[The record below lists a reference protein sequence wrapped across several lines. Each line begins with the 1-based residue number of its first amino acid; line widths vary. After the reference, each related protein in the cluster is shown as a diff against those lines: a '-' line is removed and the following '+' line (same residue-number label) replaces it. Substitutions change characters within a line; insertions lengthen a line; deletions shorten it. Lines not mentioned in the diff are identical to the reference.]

1 MRIKHTIWVV
11 LLVCL
16 SSLTVCAQNIDL
28 TDTFQLEEIV
38 VAGVRKPVT
47 EVAVLP
53 AVNIASEEIN
63 LHMGH
68 SLMDALSHTEG
79 VQAMDIGVGF
89 SKPMIRGLG
98 FQRVVVSD
106 NGVKQEGQQWGA
118 DHGLE
123 IDAFHVDGVVVV
135 KGPASVLYGS
145 DAMGGAIEIL
155 PPVIPYQDTLSGE
168 ILFQHQSVCSG
179 LSGSAMLAIKHKK
192 VYTQIRYTERHWADY
207 RVPSDSFTYLSM
219 RLPIPDRH
227 LKNTAGM
234 ERSGNYLLAFRH
246 KKYDGRLNISDNY
259 QKSGFFSGAHGIPN
273 NSNMQSDGDKW
284 NIDLPYSLVNH
295 LKVSSTNK
303 WTSEKTQMMFVMA
316 YQKNHR
322 EEWSKFHTHV
332 IGQQAP
338 AVDPDKELM
347 LDLQTISAKLQF
359 RYTPS
364 DLWEHYAGISTSFQN
379 NEIGGY
385 SFLIPAYRREEYGA
399 YYLVN
404 YKPSDVWA
412 FNASARYDISHI
424 HTEAHGQ
431 DVGEVER
438 DYHDHSL
445 AVGAVF
451 TPKDGHEWRGSIGR
465 AYRLPSANELTS
477 NGVHHGAFRHELG
490 DSTLVG
496 EQGWQTDLSYSLRKK
511 RVDMTISPFFSYYP
525 HFISLHPTGQW
536 SMLPDAGQIY
546 QYVDAPATFFGG
558 EARVKVKLVRDL
570 HYELSGEYVH
580 TYDHDSHTATPFSPP
595 ATMRNTISWERKR
608 WQAYAECQSVATQTR
623 VCHNEDETPGYNLL
637 NVGGKVEFPVS
648 PGKISLHVNA
658 RNILNT
664 YHLNHLNFYRKI
676 DLPEA
681 GVDIQSTIRFT
692 F

>member
-1 MRIKHTIWVV
+1 MRIKHTILVV

-28 TDTFQLEEIV
+28 ADTFQLEEIV

-123 IDAFHVDGVVVV
+123 IDAFHVDGVVVI

-155 PPVIPYQDTLSGE
+155 PPIIPYQDTLSGE

-179 LSGSAMLAIKHKK
+179 LSGSAMLAIKHKR
-192 VYTQIRYTERHWADY
+192 VYSQIRYTERHWGDY
-207 RVPSDSFTYLSM
+207 RVPADSFTYLSM

-234 ERSGNYLLAFRH
+234 ERSGNCLLTFRNKH
-246 KKYDGRLNISDNY
+246 YEGRLNISDNY
-259 QKSGFFSGAHGIPN
+259 QKAGFFSGAHGIPN

-438 DYHDHSL
+438 DYHDYSL

-511 RVDMTISPFFSYYP
+511 RVDMSISPFFSYYP

-570 HYELSGEYVH
+570 HYEFSGEYVH

>member
-16 SSLTVCAQNIDL
+16 SSMTVCAQNIDL
-28 TDTFQLEEIV
+28 ADTFQLEEIV

-123 IDAFHVDGVVVV
+123 IDAFHVDGVVVI

-155 PPVIPYQDTLSGE
+155 PPIIPYQDTLSGE
-168 ILFQHQSVCSG
+168 ILFQHQSVSSG
-179 LSGSAMLAIKHKK
+179 LSGSAMLAIKHKR
-192 VYTQIRYTERHWADY
+192 VYSQIRYTERHWGDY
-207 RVPSDSFTYLSM
+207 RVPADSFTYLSM

-234 ERSGNYLLAFRH
+234 ERSGNCLLTFRN
-246 KKYDGRLNISDNY
+246 KRYEGRLNISDNY
-259 QKSGFFSGAHGIPN
+259 QKAGFFSGAHGIPN

-424 HTEAHGQ
+424 HTETHGQ

-438 DYHDHSL
+438 DYHDYSL

-496 EQGWQTDLSYSLRKK
+496 EQGWQADLSYSLRKK
-511 RVDMTISPFFSYYP
+511 RVDMSISPFFSYYP

-570 HYELSGEYVH
+570 HYEFSGEYVH

>member
-28 TDTFQLEEIV
+28 ADTFQLEEIV

-123 IDAFHVDGVVVV
+123 IDAFHVDGVVVI

-155 PPVIPYQDTLSGE
+155 PPIIPYQDTLSGE

-179 LSGSAMLAIKHKK
+179 LSGSAMLAIKHKR
-192 VYTQIRYTERHWADY
+192 VYSQIRYTERHWGDY
-207 RVPSDSFTYLSM
+207 RVPADSFTYLSM

-234 ERSGNYLLAFRH
+234 ERSGNCLLTFRNKH
-246 KKYDGRLNISDNY
+246 YEGRLNISDNY
-259 QKSGFFSGAHGIPN
+259 QKAGFFSGAHGIPN

-303 WTSEKTQMMFVMA
+303 WTSEKTQMLFVMA

-438 DYHDHSL
+438 DYHDYSL

-496 EQGWQTDLSYSLRKK
+496 EQGWQADLSYSLRKK
-511 RVDMTISPFFSYYP
+511 RVDMSISPFFSYYP

-570 HYELSGEYVH
+570 HYEFSGEYVH

>member
-28 TDTFQLEEIV
+28 ADTFQLEEIV

-123 IDAFHVDGVVVV
+123 IDAFHVDGVVVI

-155 PPVIPYQDTLSGE
+155 PPIIPYQDTLSGE

-179 LSGSAMLAIKHKK
+179 LSGSAMLAIKHKR
-192 VYTQIRYTERHWADY
+192 VYSQIRYTERHWGDY
-207 RVPSDSFTYLSM
+207 RVPADSFTYLSM

-234 ERSGNYLLAFRH
+234 ERSGNCLLTFRN
-246 KKYDGRLNISDNY
+246 KRYEGRLNISDNY
-259 QKSGFFSGAHGIPN
+259 QKAGFFSGAHGIPN

-404 YKPSDVWA
+404 YTPSDVWA

-438 DYHDHSL
+438 DYHDYSL

-496 EQGWQTDLSYSLRKK
+496 EQGWQADLSYSLRKK
-511 RVDMTISPFFSYYP
+511 RVDMSISPFFSYYP

-570 HYELSGEYVH
+570 HYEFSGEYVH

>member
-1 MRIKHTIWVV
+1 
-11 LLVCL
+11 
-16 SSLTVCAQNIDL
+16 
-28 TDTFQLEEIV
+28 
-38 VAGVRKPVT
+38 
-47 EVAVLP
+47 
-53 AVNIASEEIN
+53 
-63 LHMGH
+63 
-68 SLMDALSHTEG
+68 
-79 VQAMDIGVGF
+79 
-89 SKPMIRGLG
+89 
-98 FQRVVVSD
+98 
-106 NGVKQEGQQWGA
+106 
-118 DHGLE
+118 
-123 IDAFHVDGVVVV
+123 
-135 KGPASVLYGS
+135 
-145 DAMGGAIEIL
+145 
-155 PPVIPYQDTLSGE
+155 
-168 ILFQHQSVCSG
+168 
-179 LSGSAMLAIKHKK
+179 
-192 VYTQIRYTERHWADY
+192 
-207 RVPSDSFTYLSM
+207 
-219 RLPIPDRH
+219 
-227 LKNTAGM
+227 M
-234 ERSGNYLLAFRH
+234 ERSGNCLLTFRNKH
-246 KKYDGRLNISDNY
+246 YEGRLNISDNY
-259 QKSGFFSGAHGIPN
+259 QKAGFFSGAHGIPN

-438 DYHDHSL
+438 DYHDYSL

-496 EQGWQTDLSYSLRKK
+496 EQGWQTDLSYSLHKK
-511 RVDMTISPFFSYYP
+511 RVDMSISPFFSYYP

-558 EARVKVKLVRDL
+558 EVRVKVKLVRDL
-570 HYELSGEYVH
+570 HYEFSGEYVH

>member
-1 MRIKHTIWVV
+1 MRIKHTILVV

-28 TDTFQLEEIV
+28 ADTFQLEEIV

-123 IDAFHVDGVVVV
+123 IDAFHVDGVVVI

-155 PPVIPYQDTLSGE
+155 PPIIPYQDTLSGE

-179 LSGSAMLAIKHKK
+179 LSGSAMLAIKHKR
-192 VYTQIRYTERHWADY
+192 VYSQIRYTERHWGDY
-207 RVPSDSFTYLSM
+207 RVPADSFTYLSM

-234 ERSGNYLLAFRH
+234 ERSGNCLLTFRNKH
-246 KKYDGRLNISDNY
+246 YEGRLNISDNY
-259 QKSGFFSGAHGIPN
+259 QKAGFFSGAHGIPN

-438 DYHDHSL
+438 DYHDYSL

-511 RVDMTISPFFSYYP
+511 RVDMSISPFFSYYP

-558 EARVKVKLVRDL
+558 EAHVKVKLVRDL
-570 HYELSGEYVH
+570 HYEFSGEYVH

>member
-1 MRIKHTIWVV
+1 MRIKHTILVV

-28 TDTFQLEEIV
+28 ADTFQLEEIV

-123 IDAFHVDGVVVV
+123 IDAFHVDGVVVI

-155 PPVIPYQDTLSGE
+155 PPIIPYQDTLSGE

-179 LSGSAMLAIKHKK
+179 LSGSAMLAIKHKR
-192 VYTQIRYTERHWADY
+192 VYSQIRYTERHWGDY
-207 RVPSDSFTYLSM
+207 RVPADSFTYLSM

-234 ERSGNYLLAFRH
+234 ERSGNCLLTFRN
-246 KKYDGRLNISDNY
+246 KRYEGRLNISDNY
-259 QKSGFFSGAHGIPN
+259 QKAGFFSGAHGIPN

-424 HTEAHGQ
+424 HTETHGQ

-438 DYHDHSL
+438 DYHDYSL

-511 RVDMTISPFFSYYP
+511 RVDMSISPFFSYYP

-558 EARVKVKLVRDL
+558 EVRVKVKLVRDL
-570 HYELSGEYVH
+570 RYEFSGEYVH

>member
-28 TDTFQLEEIV
+28 ADTFQLEEIV

-123 IDAFHVDGVVVV
+123 IDAFHVDGVVVI

-155 PPVIPYQDTLSGE
+155 PPIIPYQDTLSGE

-179 LSGSAMLAIKHKK
+179 LSGSAMLAIKHKR
-192 VYTQIRYTERHWADY
+192 VYSQIRYTERHWGDY
-207 RVPSDSFTYLSM
+207 RVPADSFTYLSM

-234 ERSGNYLLAFRH
+234 ERSGNCLLTFRN
-246 KKYDGRLNISDNY
+246 KRYEGRLNISDNY
-259 QKSGFFSGAHGIPN
+259 QKAGFFSGAHGIPN

-322 EEWSKFHTHV
+322 EEWSKFHTYV

-385 SFLIPAYRREEYGA
+385 SFLIPAYRRKEYGA

-438 DYHDHSL
+438 DYHDYSL

-496 EQGWQTDLSYSLRKK
+496 EQGWQADLSYSLRKK
-511 RVDMTISPFFSYYP
+511 RVDMSISPFFSYYP

-558 EARVKVKLVRDL
+558 EVRVKVKLVRDL
-570 HYELSGEYVH
+570 HYEFSGEYVH

>member
-1 MRIKHTIWVV
+1 MRIKHTILIV

-16 SSLTVCAQNIDL
+16 SSQTVCAQNIDL
-28 TDTFQLEEIV
+28 ADTFQLEEIV

-123 IDAFHVDGVVVV
+123 IDAFHVDGVVVI

-155 PPVIPYQDTLSGE
+155 PPIIPYQDTLSGE

-179 LSGSAMLAIKHKK
+179 LSGSAMLAIKHKR
-192 VYTQIRYTERHWADY
+192 VYSQIRYTERHWGDY
-207 RVPSDSFTYLSM
+207 RVPADSFTYLSM

-234 ERSGNYLLAFRH
+234 ERSGNCLLTFRN
-246 KKYDGRLNISDNY
+246 KRYEGRLNISDNY
-259 QKSGFFSGAHGIPN
+259 QKAGFFSGAHGIPN

-404 YKPSDVWA
+404 YTPSDVWA

-438 DYHDHSL
+438 DYHDYSL

-511 RVDMTISPFFSYYP
+511 RVDMSISPFFSYYP

-570 HYELSGEYVH
+570 HYEFSGEYVH

-637 NVGGKVEFPVS
+637 NVGGKVEFPFS
-648 PGKISLHVNA
+648 SRKLSLHVNA
-658 RNILNT
+658 RNLLNT

>member
-28 TDTFQLEEIV
+28 ADTFQLEEIV

-123 IDAFHVDGVVVV
+123 IDAFHVDGVVVI

-155 PPVIPYQDTLSGE
+155 PPIIPYQDTLSGE

-179 LSGSAMLAIKHKK
+179 LSGSAMLAIKHKR
-192 VYTQIRYTERHWADY
+192 VYSQIRYTERHWGDY
-207 RVPSDSFTYLSM
+207 RVPADSFTYLSM

-234 ERSGNYLLAFRH
+234 ERSGNCLLTFRN
-246 KKYDGRLNISDNY
+246 KRYEGRLNISDNY
-259 QKSGFFSGAHGIPN
+259 QKAGFFSGAHGIPN

-404 YKPSDVWA
+404 YTPSDVWA

-438 DYHDHSL
+438 DYHDYSL

-496 EQGWQTDLSYSLRKK
+496 EQGWQADLSYSLRKK
-511 RVDMTISPFFSYYP
+511 RVDMSISPFFSYYP
-525 HFISLHPTGQW
+525 HFISLHSTGQW

-570 HYELSGEYVH
+570 HYEFSGEYVH

>member
-11 LLVCL
+11 LLICL

-28 TDTFQLEEIV
+28 ADTFQLEEIV

-123 IDAFHVDGVVVV
+123 IDAFHVDGVVVI

-155 PPVIPYQDTLSGE
+155 PPIIPYQDTLSGE

-179 LSGSAMLAIKHKK
+179 LSGSAMLAIKHKR
-192 VYTQIRYTERHWADY
+192 VYAQIRYTERHWGDY
-207 RVPSDSFTYLSM
+207 RVPADSFTYLSM

-234 ERSGNYLLAFRH
+234 ERSGNCLLTFRN
-246 KKYDGRLNISDNY
+246 KRYEGRLNISDNY
-259 QKSGFFSGAHGIPN
+259 QKTGFFSGAHGIPN

-295 LKVSSTNK
+295 LKLSSTNK
-303 WTSEKTQMMFVMA
+303 WTSEKTQMMFVLA

-364 DLWEHYAGISTSFQN
+364 DLWEHYAGISTSFQH

-424 HTEAHGQ
+424 HTEAHGE

-438 DYHDHSL
+438 DYNDYSL
-445 AVGAVF
+445 AVGTVF
-451 TPKDGHEWRGSIGR
+451 TPKDGHEWRASVGR

-511 RVDMTISPFFSYYP
+511 SVDLSISPFFSYYP

-546 QYVDAPATFFGG
+546 QYVDAPATFLGG

-570 HYELSGEYVH
+570 HYEFSGEYVH

>member
-28 TDTFQLEEIV
+28 ADTFQLEEIV

-123 IDAFHVDGVVVV
+123 IDAFHVDGVVVI

-155 PPVIPYQDTLSGE
+155 PPIIPYQDTLSGE

-179 LSGSAMLAIKHKK
+179 LSGSAMLAIKHKR
-192 VYTQIRYTERHWADY
+192 VYSQIRYTERHWGDY
-207 RVPSDSFTYLSM
+207 RVPADSFTYLSM

-234 ERSGNYLLAFRH
+234 ERSGNCLLTFRN
-246 KKYDGRLNISDNY
+246 KRYEGRLNISDNY
-259 QKSGFFSGAHGIPN
+259 QKAGFFSGAHGIPN

-385 SFLIPAYRREEYGA
+385 SFLIPAYRREEYGT

-438 DYHDHSL
+438 DYHDYSL

-496 EQGWQTDLSYSLRKK
+496 EQGWQADLSYSLRKK
-511 RVDMTISPFFSYYP
+511 RVDMSISPFFSYYP

-570 HYELSGEYVH
+570 HYEFSGEYVH

-595 ATMRNTISWERKR
+595 ATMHNTISWERKR

-623 VCHNEDETPGYNLL
+623 VCHNEDETPEYNLL

>member
-28 TDTFQLEEIV
+28 ADTFQLEEIV

-123 IDAFHVDGVVVV
+123 IDAFHVDGVVVI

-155 PPVIPYQDTLSGE
+155 PPIIPYQDTLSGE

-179 LSGSAMLAIKHKK
+179 LSGSAMLAIKHKR
-192 VYTQIRYTERHWADY
+192 VYSQIRYTERHWGDY
-207 RVPSDSFTYLSM
+207 RVPADSFTYLSM

-234 ERSGNYLLAFRH
+234 ERSGNCLLTFRNKH
-246 KKYDGRLNISDNY
+246 YEGRLNISDNY
-259 QKSGFFSGAHGIPN
+259 QKAGFFSGAHGIPN

-438 DYHDHSL
+438 DYHDYSL

-496 EQGWQTDLSYSLRKK
+496 EQGWQADLSYSLRKK
-511 RVDMTISPFFSYYP
+511 RVDMSISPFFSYYP

-570 HYELSGEYVH
+570 HYEFSGEYVH

-595 ATMRNTISWERKR
+595 ATMHNTISWERKR

>member
-16 SSLTVCAQNIDL
+16 SSMTVCAQNIDL
-28 TDTFQLEEIV
+28 ADTFQLEEIV

-123 IDAFHVDGVVVV
+123 IDAFHVDGVVVI

-155 PPVIPYQDTLSGE
+155 PPIIPYQDTLSGE

-179 LSGSAMLAIKHKK
+179 LSGSAMLAIKHKR
-192 VYTQIRYTERHWADY
+192 VYSQIRYTERHWGDY
-207 RVPSDSFTYLSM
+207 RVPADSFTYLSM

-234 ERSGNYLLAFRH
+234 ERSGNCLLTFRN
-246 KKYDGRLNISDNY
+246 KRYEGRLNISDNY
-259 QKSGFFSGAHGIPN
+259 QKAGFFSGAHGIPN

-424 HTEAHGQ
+424 HTETHGQ

-438 DYHDHSL
+438 DYHDYSL

-496 EQGWQTDLSYSLRKK
+496 EQGWQADLSYSLRKK
-511 RVDMTISPFFSYYP
+511 RVDMSISPFFSYYP

-570 HYELSGEYVH
+570 HYEFSGEYVH

>member
-28 TDTFQLEEIV
+28 ADTFQLEEIV

-123 IDAFHVDGVVVV
+123 IDAFHVDGVVVI

-155 PPVIPYQDTLSGE
+155 PPIIPYQDTLSGE

-179 LSGSAMLAIKHKK
+179 LSGSAMLAIKHKR
-192 VYTQIRYTERHWADY
+192 VYSQIRYTERHWGDY
-207 RVPSDSFTYLSM
+207 RVPADSFTYLSM

-234 ERSGNYLLAFRH
+234 ERSGNCLLTFRN
-246 KKYDGRLNISDNY
+246 KRYEGRLNISDNY
-259 QKSGFFSGAHGIPN
+259 QKAGFFSGAHGIPN

-438 DYHDHSL
+438 DYHDYSL

-451 TPKDGHEWRGSIGR
+451 SPKDGHEWRGSIGR

-496 EQGWQTDLSYSLRKK
+496 EQGWQADLSYSLRKK
-511 RVDMTISPFFSYYP
+511 RVDMSISPFFSYYP

-570 HYELSGEYVH
+570 HYEFSGEYVH

-623 VCHNEDETPGYNLL
+623 VCHNEDDTPGYNLL

>member
-28 TDTFQLEEIV
+28 ADTFQLEEIV

-123 IDAFHVDGVVVV
+123 IDAFHVDGVVVI

-155 PPVIPYQDTLSGE
+155 PPIIPYQDTLSGE

-179 LSGSAMLAIKHKK
+179 LSGSAMLAIKHKR
-192 VYTQIRYTERHWADY
+192 VYSQIRYTERHWGDY
-207 RVPSDSFTYLSM
+207 RVPADSFTYLSM

-234 ERSGNYLLAFRH
+234 ERSGNCLLTFRN
-246 KKYDGRLNISDNY
+246 KRYEGRLNISDNY
-259 QKSGFFSGAHGIPN
+259 QKAGFFSGAHGIPN

-364 DLWEHYAGISTSFQN
+364 DLWEHYAGFSTSFQN

-438 DYHDHSL
+438 DYHDYSL

-496 EQGWQTDLSYSLRKK
+496 EQGWQADLSYSLRKK
-511 RVDMTISPFFSYYP
+511 RVDMSISPFFSYYP

-570 HYELSGEYVH
+570 HYEFSGEYVH

-637 NVGGKVEFPVS
+637 NVGGKVDFPVS

>member
-28 TDTFQLEEIV
+28 ADTFQLEEIV

-123 IDAFHVDGVVVV
+123 IDAFHVDGVVVI

-155 PPVIPYQDTLSGE
+155 PPIIPYQDTLSGE

-179 LSGSAMLAIKHKK
+179 LSGSAMLAIKHKR
-192 VYTQIRYTERHWADY
+192 VYSQIRYTERHWGDY
-207 RVPSDSFTYLSM
+207 RVPADSFTYLSM

-234 ERSGNYLLAFRH
+234 ERSGNCLLTFRN
-246 KKYDGRLNISDNY
+246 KRYEGRLNISDNY
-259 QKSGFFSGAHGIPN
+259 QKAGFFSGAHGIPN

-438 DYHDHSL
+438 DYHDYSL

-465 AYRLPSANELTS
+465 AYRLPSAKELTS

-496 EQGWQTDLSYSLRKK
+496 EQGWQADLSYSLRKK
-511 RVDMTISPFFSYYP
+511 RVDMSISPFFSYYP

-570 HYELSGEYVH
+570 HYEFSGEYVH

-623 VCHNEDETPGYNLL
+623 VCHNEDETSGYNLL

>member
-28 TDTFQLEEIV
+28 ADTFQLEEIV

-123 IDAFHVDGVVVV
+123 IDAFHVDGVVVI

-155 PPVIPYQDTLSGE
+155 PPIIPYQDTLSGE

-179 LSGSAMLAIKHKK
+179 LSGSAMLAIKHKR
-192 VYTQIRYTERHWADY
+192 VYSQIRYTERHWGDY
-207 RVPSDSFTYLSM
+207 RVPADSFTYLSM

-234 ERSGNYLLAFRH
+234 ERSGNCLLTFRN
-246 KKYDGRLNISDNY
+246 KRYEGRLNISDNY
-259 QKSGFFSGAHGIPN
+259 QKAGFFSGAHGIPN

-385 SFLIPAYRREEYGA
+385 SFLIPAYRREEYGT

-438 DYHDHSL
+438 DYHDYSL

-496 EQGWQTDLSYSLRKK
+496 EQGWQADLSYSLRKK
-511 RVDMTISPFFSYYP
+511 RVDMSISPFFSYYP

-570 HYELSGEYVH
+570 HYEFSGEHVH

>member
-28 TDTFQLEEIV
+28 ADTFQLEEIV

-123 IDAFHVDGVVVV
+123 IDAFHVDGVVVI

-155 PPVIPYQDTLSGE
+155 PPIIPYQDTLSGE

-179 LSGSAMLAIKHKK
+179 LSGSAMLAIKHKR
-192 VYTQIRYTERHWADY
+192 VYSQIRYTERHWGDY
-207 RVPSDSFTYLSM
+207 RVPADSFTYLSM

-234 ERSGNYLLAFRH
+234 ERSGNCLLTFRNKH
-246 KKYDGRLNISDNY
+246 YEGRLNISDNY
-259 QKSGFFSGAHGIPN
+259 QKAGFFSGAHGIPN

-359 RYTPS
+359 RYTPF
-364 DLWEHYAGISTSFQN
+364 DLWEHYAGISSSFQN

-438 DYHDHSL
+438 DYHDYSL

-496 EQGWQTDLSYSLRKK
+496 EQGWQIDLSYSLRKK
-511 RVDMTISPFFSYYP
+511 RVDMSISPFFSYYP

-570 HYELSGEYVH
+570 HYEFSGEYVH

>member
-1 MRIKHTIWVV
+1 MRIKHTILVV

-28 TDTFQLEEIV
+28 ADTFQLEEIV

-123 IDAFHVDGVVVV
+123 IDAFHVDGVVVI

-155 PPVIPYQDTLSGE
+155 PPIIPYQDTLSGE

-179 LSGSAMLAIKHKK
+179 LSGSAMLAIKHKR
-192 VYTQIRYTERHWADY
+192 VYSQIRYTERHWGDY
-207 RVPSDSFTYLSM
+207 RVPADSFTYLSM

-234 ERSGNYLLAFRH
+234 ERSGNCLLTFRN
-246 KKYDGRLNISDNY
+246 KRYEGRLNISDNY
-259 QKSGFFSGAHGIPN
+259 QKAGFFSGAHGIPN

-332 IGQQAP
+332 IGLQAP

-385 SFLIPAYRREEYGA
+385 GFLIPAYRREEYGA

-431 DVGEVER
+431 DVREVER
-438 DYHDHSL
+438 DYHDYSL

-496 EQGWQTDLSYSLRKK
+496 EQGWQADLSYSLRKK
-511 RVDMTISPFFSYYP
+511 RVDLSISPFFSYYP

-570 HYELSGEYVH
+570 HYEFSGEYVH

-608 WQAYAECQSVATQTR
+608 WQAYAECQNVATQTR

>member
-28 TDTFQLEEIV
+28 ADTFQLEEIV

-123 IDAFHVDGVVVV
+123 IDAFHVDGVVVI

-155 PPVIPYQDTLSGE
+155 PPIIPYQDTLSGE

-179 LSGSAMLAIKHKK
+179 LSGSAMLAIKHKR
-192 VYTQIRYTERHWADY
+192 VYSQIRYTERHWGDY
-207 RVPSDSFTYLSM
+207 RVPADSFTYLSM

-234 ERSGNYLLAFRH
+234 ERSGNCLLTFRNKH
-246 KKYDGRLNISDNY
+246 YEGRLNISDNY
-259 QKSGFFSGAHGIPN
+259 QKAGFFSGAHGIPN

-438 DYHDHSL
+438 DYHDYSL

-496 EQGWQTDLSYSLRKK
+496 EQGWQADLSYSLRKK
-511 RVDMTISPFFSYYP
+511 RVDMSISPFFSYYP

-558 EARVKVKLVRDL
+558 EVRVKVKLVRDL
-570 HYELSGEYVH
+570 HYEFSGEYVH

>member
-28 TDTFQLEEIV
+28 ADTFQLEEIV

-123 IDAFHVDGVVVV
+123 IDAFHVDGVVVI

-155 PPVIPYQDTLSGE
+155 PPIIPYQDTLSGE

-179 LSGSAMLAIKHKK
+179 LSGSAMLAIKHKR
-192 VYTQIRYTERHWADY
+192 VYSQIRYTERHWGDY
-207 RVPSDSFTYLSM
+207 RVPADSFTYLSM

-234 ERSGNYLLAFRH
+234 ERSGNCLLTFRN
-246 KKYDGRLNISDNY
+246 KRYEGRLNISDNY
-259 QKSGFFSGAHGIPN
+259 QKAGFFSGAHGIPN

-284 NIDLPYSLVNH
+284 NIELPYSLVNH

-364 DLWEHYAGISTSFQN
+364 DLWEHYVGISTSFQN

-438 DYHDHSL
+438 DYHDYSL

-511 RVDMTISPFFSYYP
+511 RVDMSISPFFSYYP

-570 HYELSGEYVH
+570 HYEFSGEYVH

>member
-28 TDTFQLEEIV
+28 ADTFQLEEIV

-123 IDAFHVDGVVVV
+123 IDAFHVDGVVVI

-155 PPVIPYQDTLSGE
+155 PPIIPYQDTLSGE

-179 LSGSAMLAIKHKK
+179 LSGSAMLAIKHKR
-192 VYTQIRYTERHWADY
+192 VYSQIRYTERHWGDY
-207 RVPSDSFTYLSM
+207 CVPADSFTYLSM

-234 ERSGNYLLAFRH
+234 ERSGNCLLTFRN
-246 KKYDGRLNISDNY
+246 KRYEGRLNISDNY
-259 QKSGFFSGAHGIPN
+259 QKAGFFSGAHGIPN

-438 DYHDHSL
+438 DYHDYSL

-496 EQGWQTDLSYSLRKK
+496 EQGWQADLSYSLRKK
-511 RVDMTISPFFSYYP
+511 RVDMSISPFFSYYP

-570 HYELSGEYVH
+570 HYEFSGEYVH

-637 NVGGKVEFPVS
+637 NVGCKVEFPVS

>member
-28 TDTFQLEEIV
+28 ADTFQLEEIV

-155 PPVIPYQDTLSGE
+155 PPIIPYQDTLSGE

-179 LSGSAMLAIKHKK
+179 LSGSAMLAIKHKR
-192 VYTQIRYTERHWADY
+192 VYSQIRYTERHWGDY
-207 RVPSDSFTYLSM
+207 RVPADSFTYLSM

-303 WTSEKTQMMFVMA
+303 WTSEKAQMMFVMA

-438 DYHDHSL
+438 DYHDYSL

-496 EQGWQTDLSYSLRKK
+496 EQGWQADLSYSLRKK
-511 RVDMTISPFFSYYP
+511 RVDMSISPFFSYYP

-570 HYELSGEYVH
+570 HYEFSGEYVH

-623 VCHNEDETPGYNLL
+623 VCHNEDETQGYNLL

>member
-28 TDTFQLEEIV
+28 ADTFQLEEIV

-79 VQAMDIGVGF
+79 VQSMDIGVGF

-123 IDAFHVDGVVVV
+123 IDAFHVDGVVVI

-155 PPVIPYQDTLSGE
+155 PPIIPYQDTLSGE

-179 LSGSAMLAIKHKK
+179 LSGSAMLAIKHKR
-192 VYTQIRYTERHWADY
+192 VYSQIRYTERHWGDY
-207 RVPSDSFTYLSM
+207 RVPADSFTYLSM

-234 ERSGNYLLAFRH
+234 ERSGNCLLTFRN
-246 KKYDGRLNISDNY
+246 KRYEGRLNISDNY
-259 QKSGFFSGAHGIPN
+259 QKAGFFSGAHGIPN

-364 DLWEHYAGISTSFQN
+364 DKWEHYIGVSASFQK

-385 SFLIPAYRREEYGA
+385 GFLIPSYLRGEYGA

-424 HTEAHGQ
+424 HTEAHGN
-431 DVGEVER
+431 DVGEVVR
-438 DYHDHSL
+438 DFNDYSL
-445 AVGAVF
+445 AFGAVY
-451 TPKDGHEWRGSIGR
+451 TPKESHEWRGSIGR

-477 NGVHHGAFRHELG
+477 NGVHHGAFRHEMG
-490 DSTLVG
+490 ESSLVG
-496 EQGWQTDLSYSLRKK
+496 ENGWQADLSYSLRKK
-511 RVDMTISPFFSYYP
+511 SVELAISPFFSYYP

-536 SMLPDAGQIY
+536 STLPDAGQIY
-546 QYVDAPATFFGG
+546 QYIDAPASFCGG
-558 EARVKVKLVRDL
+558 ETRLKIRLVRDL
-570 HYELSGEYVH
+570 FYQFSGEYVR
-580 TYDHDSHTATPFSPP
+580 TYDCDSHTATPFSPP
-595 ATMRNTISWERKR
+595 ATMRNTISWECKR
-608 WQAYAECQSVATQTR
+608 WQAYAECQSVATQKR
-623 VCHNEDETPGYNLL
+623 VCHNEEETSGYNLL
-637 NVGGKVEFPVS
+637 NVGGKVEIPAPS
-648 PGKISLHVNA
+648 GKLSLHLNA
-658 RNILNT
+658 RNVLNT
-664 YHLNHLNFYRKI
+664 CHFNHLNFYRKI

-681 GVDIQSTIRFT
+681 GIDIQSTIRFT

>member
-28 TDTFQLEEIV
+28 ADTFQLEEIV

-123 IDAFHVDGVVVV
+123 IDAFHVDGVVVI

-155 PPVIPYQDTLSGE
+155 PPIIPYQDTLSGE

-179 LSGSAMLAIKHKK
+179 LSGSAMLAIKHKR
-192 VYTQIRYTERHWADY
+192 VYSQIRYTERHWGDY
-207 RVPSDSFTYLSM
+207 RVPADSFTYLSM

-234 ERSGNYLLAFRH
+234 ERSGNCLLTFRNKH
-246 KKYDGRLNISDNY
+246 YEGRLNISDNY
-259 QKSGFFSGAHGIPN
+259 QKTGFFSGAHGIPN

-438 DYHDHSL
+438 DYHDYSL

-511 RVDMTISPFFSYYP
+511 RVDMSISPFFSYYP

-570 HYELSGEYVH
+570 HYEFSGEYVH

>member
-16 SSLTVCAQNIDL
+16 SSLTVCAQNVDL
-28 TDTFQLEEIV
+28 ADTFQLEEII

-123 IDAFHVDGVVVV
+123 IDAFHVDGVVVI

-155 PPVIPYQDTLSGE
+155 PPIIPYQDTLSGE

-179 LSGSAMLAIKHKK
+179 LSGSAMLAIKHKR
-192 VYTQIRYTERHWADY
+192 VYSQIRYTERHWGDY
-207 RVPSDSFTYLSM
+207 RVPADSFTYLSM

-234 ERSGNYLLAFRH
+234 ERSGNCLLTFRNKH
-246 KKYDGRLNISDNY
+246 YEGRLNISDNY
-259 QKSGFFSGAHGIPN
+259 QKAGFFSGAHGIPN

-364 DLWEHYAGISTSFQN
+364 DLWEHYAGISTSFQH

-438 DYHDHSL
+438 DYHDYSL

-570 HYELSGEYVH
+570 HYEFSGEYVH

>member
-1 MRIKHTIWVV
+1 MRIKHTILVV

-28 TDTFQLEEIV
+28 ADTFQLEEIV

-155 PPVIPYQDTLSGE
+155 PPIIPYQDTLSGE

-179 LSGSAMLAIKHKK
+179 LSGSAMLAIKHKR
-192 VYTQIRYTERHWADY
+192 VYSQIRYTERHWGDY
-207 RVPSDSFTYLSM
+207 RVPADSFTYLSM

-234 ERSGNYLLAFRH
+234 ERSGNCLLTFRN
-246 KKYDGRLNISDNY
+246 KRYEGRLNISDNY
-259 QKSGFFSGAHGIPN
+259 QKAGFFSGAHGIPN

-438 DYHDHSL
+438 DYHDYSL

-511 RVDMTISPFFSYYP
+511 RVDMSISPFFSYYP

-570 HYELSGEYVH
+570 HYEFSGEYVH

-608 WQAYAECQSVATQTR
+608 WQAYAECQNVATQTR

-681 GVDIQSTIRFT
+681 GIDIQSTIRFT